1 VKDTIWAV
9 GNKITIIDSKH
20 NIEEIGGVVT
30 SIQLKLELIE
40 NNVWIVSDK
49 HIEIWDPE
57 TKQLINKIDD
67 LIEGKISNISKIEN
81 NVWICGEVG
90 TQGIIWIINAK
101 TFELVKKLS
110 AHKGNVYHV
119 AKVGDLAWSVA
130 WDQKIIAW
138 DMNFNKVRTIPHL
151 HRDSISYIHVFHLK
165 KSKGWRVWTG
175 SLDRTID
182 VTHVPAEYENI
193 LKDLEDSIEEE
204 IEIPIRE
211 SKKER
216 KDELPKI
223 QVPKQVSIP
232 EEKEPLENIE
242 IPSKSG
248 RKNKRKKR

>member
-1 VKDTIWAV
+1 
-9 GNKITIIDSKH
+9 
-20 NIEEIGGVVT
+20 
-30 SIQLKLELIE
+30 
-40 NNVWIVSDK
+40 
-49 HIEIWDPE
+49 
-57 TKQLINKIDD
+57 
-67 LIEGKISNISKIEN
+67 
-81 NVWICGEVG
+81 
-90 TQGIIWIINAK
+90 
-101 TFELVKKLS
+101 
-110 AHKGNVYHV
+110 
-119 AKVGDLAWSVA
+119 
-130 WDQKIIAW
+130 
-138 DMNFNKVRTIPHL
+138 MNFNKVRTIPHL

-248 RKNKRKKR
+248 RKTKEKRDKMVKQGKHRSAVDLKKQQQLKEREKEREKVKKKRGSARVTKEVKLNTTQNDRLSTMNLS